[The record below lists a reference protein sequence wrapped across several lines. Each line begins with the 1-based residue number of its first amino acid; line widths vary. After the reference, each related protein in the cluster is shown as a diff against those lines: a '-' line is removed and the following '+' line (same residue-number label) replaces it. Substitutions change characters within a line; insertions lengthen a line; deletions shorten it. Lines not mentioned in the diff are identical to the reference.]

1 MNWDTKSKKIFAL
14 LILMG
19 ITVLFCIGC
28 KPQKEF
34 NGTELTTGQI
44 SREFVLTNQLGHSV
58 KSNDFLG
65 KPVMLTFLYTN
76 CSTACPVTVG
86 YIKAVSEILESQ
98 QMEFNIVV
106 ISLDPERDTVT
117 AAKDFTSRLGMD
129 NSWEFLVGS
138 MESLETIWEDYYVKP
153 VDTRLDLNHPNSS
166 NPNSKNVTSLLDQA
180 FSDKYELIH
189 PNPIYLIDKTGLQ
202 RVVFTPPTIA
212 LEIAE
217 DLQVLLE

>member
-1 MNWDTKSKKIFAL
+1 MNRDTKSKKIFAL

-19 ITVLFCIGC
+19 ITVLFCVGC

-65 KPVMLTFLYTN
+65 KPVLLTFLYTN

-189 PNPIYLIDKTGLQ
+189 PNPIYLIDKNGLQ